1 MQLKIKVK
9 QNYTP
14 NDVGALLGVHHN
26 TIKNWIK
33 GKQVVAFQ
41 TVGGHYRV
49 PRREVVRL
57 IKNRGL
63 SVPDELQGPMGLVYV
78 VDDDELIRRAM
89 DDYLSTDY
97 EVYTFNNGFE
107 ALMQIGRLKPDLL
120 VLDIYMPGID
130 GFAMVRKL
138 RQDDKLVNLRVVG
151 MSGKV
156 VSKEDARKAG
166 FDEFYE
172 KKEGLKI
179 IVDEI
184 KAYLG
189 TGR

>member
-1 MQLKIKVK
+1 MQPRIKIK

-14 NDVGALLGVHHN
+14 NDVGSLLGVHHN

-33 GKQVVAFQ
+33 GKQVIAFQ

-63 SVPDELQGPMGLVYV
+63 PVPDELQGPMGLVYI
-78 VDDDELIRRAM
+78 VDDDEIIRRAM
-89 DDYLSTDY
+89 EDSLSEDY
-97 EVYTFNNGFE
+97 EVYTFSNGFE

-120 VLDIYMPGID
+120 VLDIFMPGID
-130 GFAMVRKL
+130 GFEMVRKL
-138 RQDDKLVNLRVVG
+138 RLDEKLTNLRVIG
-151 MSGKV
+151 MSGKAV
-156 VSKEDARKAG
+156 TASEALKEG

-172 KKEGLKI
+172 KKEGLKV
-179 IVDEI
+179 IVDAV
-184 KAYLG
+184 KRYLG
-189 TGR
+189 NGR

>member
-1 MQLKIKVK
+1 MQFRIKIK

-14 NDVGALLGVHHN
+14 NDVGSLLGVHHN

-33 GKQVVAFQ
+33 SKEVVAFQ

-57 IKNRGL
+57 IKNRDL
-63 SVPDELQGPMGLVYV
+63 PVPDELQGPMGLVYV
-78 VDDDELIRRAM
+78 VDDDEIIRTAM
-89 DDYLSTDY
+89 DDFLSEDY
-97 EVYTFNNGFE
+97 EVYTFSNGFE

-120 VLDIYMPGID
+120 VLDIFMPGID

-138 RQDDKLVNLRVVG
+138 RQDDKLFNLKVLG

-156 VSKEDARKAG
+156 VSAEEAKKAG

-172 KKEGLKI
+172 RKR
-179 IVDEI
+179 D
-184 KAYLG
+184 
-189 TGR
+189 

>member
-1 MQLKIKVK
+1 M
-9 QNYTP
+9 
-14 NDVGALLGVHHN
+14 GSLLGVHHN

-57 IKNRGL
+57 IKGRDL
-63 SVPDELQGPMGLVYV
+63 PVPEELQGPMGLVYV
-78 VDDDELIRRAM
+78 VDDDELIRTAM
-89 DDYLSTDY
+89 EDALSADY
-97 EVYTFNNGFE
+97 EVYTFSNGFE

-130 GFAMVRKL
+130 GFAMVKKL
-138 RQDDKLVNLRVVG
+138 RQDDKLANLRVIG
-151 MSGKV
+151 MSGKEV
-156 VSKEDARKAG
+156 TSEEARSAG
-166 FDEFYE
+166 MDDFYH
-172 KKEGLKI
+172 KKDGLKV
-179 IVDEI
+179 IVDAV
-184 KAYLG
+184 KDYLG

>member
-1 MQLKIKVK
+1 MQPRIKVK

-14 NDVGALLGVHHN
+14 NDVGSLLGVHHN

-63 SVPDELQGPMGLVYV
+63 PVPDELQGPMGLVYI
-78 VDDDELIRRAM
+78 VDDDEIIRRAM
-89 DDYLSTDY
+89 EDSLSEDY
-97 EVYTFNNGFE
+97 EVYTFSNGFE

-120 VLDIYMPGID
+120 VLDIFMPGID
-130 GFAMVRKL
+130 GFEMVRKL
-138 RQDDKLVNLRVVG
+138 RVDEKLSNLRVIG
-151 MSGKV
+151 MSGKTV
-156 VSKEDARKAG
+156 TAEEALKEG

-172 KKEGLKI
+172 KKEGLKV
-179 IVDEI
+179 IVEAV
-184 KAYLG
+184 KKYLG

>member
-1 MQLKIKVK
+1 MQPKIKVK

-14 NDVGALLGVHHN
+14 NDVGSLMGVHHN

-33 GKQVVAFQ
+33 SKQVVAFQ

-63 SVPDELQGPMGLVYV
+63 PVPDELQGPMGLVYI
-78 VDDDELIRRAM
+78 VDDDEIIRRAM
-89 DDYLSTDY
+89 DDALSADY

-120 VLDIYMPGID
+120 ILDIYMPGID

-138 RQDDKLVNLRVVG
+138 RQDDKLGNLRVVG
-151 MSGKV
+151 MSGKD

-166 FDEFYE
+166 FDEFYA
-172 KKEGLKI
+172 KKEGLRV
-179 IVDEI
+179 IVEEV
-184 KAYLG
+184 KEYLG

>member
-1 MQLKIKVK
+1 MQPKIKVK

-33 GKQVVAFQ
+33 GKNVVAFQ

-63 SVPDELQGPMGLVYV
+63 SVPEELQGPMGLVYI

-89 DDYLSTDY
+89 DDALSVDY

-138 RQDDKLVNLRVVG
+138 RQDDKLANLRVIG

-172 KKEGLKI
+172 KKEGMKI
-179 IVDEI
+179 IVDAI
-184 KAYLG
+184 KEYLG

>member
-1 MQLKIKVK
+1 VQHRIKVK
-9 QNYTP
+9 LNYTP
-14 NDVGALLGVHHN
+14 NDVGSFLGVHHN

-63 SVPDELQGPMGLVYV
+63 PVPDELQGPMGLVYV
-78 VDDDELIRRAM
+78 VDDDEIIRVAM
-89 DDYLSTDY
+89 EDALSEDY
-97 EVYTFNNGFE
+97 EVYAFGSGFE

-120 VLDIYMPGID
+120 VLDIFMPGID
-130 GFAMVRKL
+130 GFAMIRKL
-138 RQDDKLVNLRVVG
+138 RQDEKLSNLKVVG
-151 MSGKV
+151 MSGKD
-156 VSKEDARKAG
+156 VSSEEALEAG
-166 FDEFYE
+166 FDEFY
-172 KKEGLKI
+172 KKEMGLQA
-179 IVDEI
+179 IVEAV
-184 KAYLG
+184 KRHLG

>member
-1 MQLKIKVK
+1 MQFRIKIK

-14 NDVGALLGVHHN
+14 NDVGSLLGVHHN

-33 GKQVVAFQ
+33 SKQVVAFQ

-63 SVPDELQGPMGLVYV
+63 PVPDELQGPMGLVYV
-78 VDDDELIRRAM
+78 VDDDELIRTAM
-89 DDYLSTDY
+89 DDAMSEDY
-97 EVYTFNNGFE
+97 EVYTFSNGFE

-138 RQDDKLVNLRVVG
+138 RQDDKLSNLKVLG

-156 VSKEDARKAG
+156 VSAEEAKKAG

-179 IVDEI
+179 IVDAV
-184 KAYLG
+184 KGYLG

>member
-1 MQLKIKVK
+1 MQFRIKVK

-14 NDVGALLGVHHN
+14 NDVGSLLGVHHN

-33 GKQVVAFQ
+33 SKEVVAFQ

-63 SVPDELQGPMGLVYV
+63 PVPDELQGPMGLVYV
-78 VDDDELIRRAM
+78 VDDDELIRTAM
-89 DDYLSTDY
+89 DDALSEDY
-97 EVYTFNNGFE
+97 EVYTFSNGFE

-138 RQDDKLVNLRVVG
+138 RQDDKLSNLKVLG

-156 VSKEDARKAG
+156 VSAEEAKKAG

-172 KKEGLKI
+172 KKEGLKV
-179 IVDEI
+179 IVDAV
-184 KAYLG
+184 KGHLG

>member
-33 GKQVVAFQ
+33 GKNVVAFQ

-89 DDYLSTDY
+89 DDSLSVDY

-151 MSGKV
+151 MSGKA
-156 VSKEDARKAG
+156 VSQEDARKAG

-172 KKEGLKI
+172 KKEGMKI
-179 IVDEI
+179 IVDAV

>member
-1 MQLKIKVK
+1 MQPRIKVK

-14 NDVGALLGVHHN
+14 NDVGSLLGVHHN

-63 SVPDELQGPMGLVYV
+63 PVPDELQGPMGLVYI
-78 VDDDELIRRAM
+78 VDDDEIIRRAM
-89 DDYLSTDY
+89 EDTLTEDY
-97 EVYTFNNGFE
+97 EVYTFGNGFD

-120 VLDIYMPGID
+120 VLDIFMPGMD

-138 RQDDKLVNLRVVG
+138 RQDDKLSNLRVIG
-151 MSGKV
+151 MSGKM
-156 VSKEDARKAG
+156 VSAEEAKKVG

-172 KKEGLKI
+172 KKEGLKVI
-179 IVDEI
+179 IDAV
-184 KAYLG
+184 KRYLG

>member
-33 GKQVVAFQ
+33 GKQVVACQ

-179 IVDEI
+179 IVDAI

>member
-1 MQLKIKVK
+1 MQPKIKVK

-14 NDVGALLGVHHN
+14 NDVGSLMGVHHN

-33 GKQVVAFQ
+33 SKQVVAFQ

-63 SVPDELQGPMGLVYV
+63 PVPDELQGPMGLVYI

-89 DDYLSTDY
+89 DDALSDDY

-120 VLDIYMPGID
+120 ILDIYMPGID

-138 RQDDKLVNLRVVG
+138 RQDDKLGNLRVVG
-151 MSGKV
+151 MSGKD

-166 FDEFYE
+166 FDEFYA
-172 KKEGLKI
+172 KKEGLRV
-179 IVDEI
+179 IVDEV
-184 KAYLG
+184 KEYLG